1 MQLPVINHLIYYA
14 NKHLE
19 LATLDNIY
27 KYNEL
32 LHFLNADEM
41 AFTTEDLSYIDQLDR
56 PDILL
61 DRLMN
66 ELAINKIELPYSEE
80 TIKAEVMG
88 ILSPLPSRVIERFNA
103 YQNKEEAIKDF
114 YHLNIASYYVQ
125 ATNIARNKKWWTKDN
140 LVITINLS
148 KPEKD
153 NKDIRNALL
162 NQNVTYPQCVLC
174 YENEGFFG
182 KGKFLNRKNIRVI
195 PLTLNHED
203 WFMQYSPYG
212 YYDEHLIVIKK
223 HHEPMHITLNNLLA
237 MFDFVD
243 QFPFYFIGSNS
254 DLPITGGSILSHE
267 HFQGGLERMP
277 LMLAKTKEHFSLGEK
292 FSDVDLGLLD
302 WPNTAFIL
310 ESKNCQKL
318 VEVIKVMNEVWLTHS
333 DEKCDII
340 AMSNHERHNS
350 ITPLLEKKGDLYRFF
365 MILRNNRTS
374 EKYPEGIFHAH
385 QEYYHIKKEGIGLI
399 EASGYFILPGRLDK
413 ELPLIAKIL
422 ANPSLKEEYLRAYP
436 NLEKFSGM
444 IDELILVDNPDKDA
458 LIKDYLGD
466 VIRGILNNTAVY
478 KNDQNGLDGLNRYL
492 KKIIEVINNA
502 N

>member
-32 LHFLNADEM
+32 LHFLNVDEM

-153 NKDIRNALL
+153 NKDIRSALL
-162 NQNVTYPQCVLC
+162 NQNVTYPQV
-174 YENEGFFG
+174 
-182 KGKFLNRKNIRVI
+182 
-195 PLTLNHED
+195 
-203 WFMQYSPYG
+203 S
-212 YYDEHLIVIKK
+212 
-223 HHEPMHITLNNLLA
+223 
-237 MFDFVD
+237 
-243 QFPFYFIGSNS
+243 
-254 DLPITGGSILSHE
+254 
-267 HFQGGLERMP
+267 
-277 LMLAKTKEHFSLGEK
+277 
-292 FSDVDLGLLD
+292 
-302 WPNTAFIL
+302 
-310 ESKNCQKL
+310 
-318 VEVIKVMNEVWLTHS
+318 
-333 DEKCDII
+333 
-340 AMSNHERHNS
+340 
-350 ITPLLEKKGDLYRFF
+350 
-365 MILRNNRTS
+365 
-374 EKYPEGIFHAH
+374 
-385 QEYYHIKKEGIGLI
+385 
-399 EASGYFILPGRLDK
+399 
-413 ELPLIAKIL
+413 
-422 ANPSLKEEYLRAYP
+422 
-436 NLEKFSGM
+436 
-444 IDELILVDNPDKDA
+444 
-458 LIKDYLGD
+458 
-466 VIRGILNNTAVY
+466 
-478 KNDQNGLDGLNRYL
+478 
-492 KKIIEVINNA
+492 
-502 N
+502 